1 MVKACIRGTAIHASA
16 TMALVNKTGSWR
28 LSEPVIE
35 HTKCTGCKICSE
47 FCPDGCIERLN
58 VDKSAPPSAP
68 RIRIDM
74 EYCKGCGI
82 CANECPQGAIM
93 MLESEA

>member
-1 MVKACIRGTAIHASA
+1 VVKACIRGTAIHASA

-28 LSEPVIE
+28 LSEPVVD
-35 HTKCTGCKICSE
+35 HTKCNGCKICSE
-47 FCPDGCIERLN
+47 FCPDDCIERLQ
-58 VDKSAPPSAP
+58 VDRAAPRSAP

-74 EYCKGCGI
+74 DYCKGCGI
-82 CANECPQGAIM
+82 CAHECPLGAIM

>member
-1 MVKACIRGTAIHASA
+1 MSKAYIRGTAIHSSA
-16 TMALVNKTGSWR
+16 NMALVNKTGSWR

-35 HTKCTGCKICSE
+35 YTKCKGCKICSE
-47 FCPDGCIERLN
+47 FCPDYCIERLN
-58 VDKSAPPSAP
+58 VDKTAPPSTP

-82 CANECPQGAIM
+82 CAHECPHGAIM
-93 MLESEA
+93 MVESEV